1 MDQTSRMT
9 QNKILVLL
17 PRLKGILL
25 IFFLSLYFYVLA
37 GKIERVPTPG
47 QLGPAFWPKVTLIL
61 LMIGCGIK
69 ALEIFFSLRKED
81 EQGEESPQPAVNYI
95 KLSTMI
101 ALVIVVVVAMDEIG
115 FLLANLLFLIFFMR
129 VAGMRKKIS
138 LLLTSALGTILLL
151 YLFVKVVYLP
161 LPKGHWFFEDL
172 TIFIY
177 RILGII

>member
-1 MDQTSRMT
+1 MAK
-9 QNKILVLL
+9 NKILVLL

-25 IFFLSLYFYVLA
+25 IFFLSVYFYVLA
-37 GKIERVPTPG
+37 GKIEGVPTPG
-47 QLGPAFWPKVTLIL
+47 QLGPAFWPKATLIL

-69 ALEIFFSLRKED
+69 ALEIFFSLGKEA
-81 EQGEESPQPAVNYI
+81 EQDKGEAPSPAVNHI
-95 KLSTMI
+95 KLFTMI
-101 ALVIVVVVAMDEIG
+101 ALVILAVVAMDEIG

-129 VAGMRKKIS
+129 VAGMRKKMS
-138 LLLTSALGTILLL
+138 LLLTSILGTILLL

-177 RILGII
+177 RILRII